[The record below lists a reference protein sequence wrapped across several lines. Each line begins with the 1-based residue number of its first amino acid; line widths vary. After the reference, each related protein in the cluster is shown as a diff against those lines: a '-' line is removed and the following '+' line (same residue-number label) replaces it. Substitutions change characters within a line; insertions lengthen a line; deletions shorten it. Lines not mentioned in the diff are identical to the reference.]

1 MVSSARVCSSKISSE
16 ETNDHGAS
24 TEEEDILQKS
34 TQRMNDKDENHQKT
48 ENKIKSYK
56 EKLLNIFGDEVQ
68 ELKCTRKHN
77 EEMDLVDNSANVT
90 PHGAGLAIRLVD
102 EEWSK
107 WSNPWRMTL
116 AIKVMGKKVNFKVLE
131 SNLKRKWTK
140 NGAITIVDM
149 VDGYYMVHFQNK
161 EDYDHA
167 LFEGPWL
174 VADHYII
181 VQRWSPMFLQQA
193 ETSKKMAVWIRI
205 PRLPLELYNSEFLG
219 RIGSAL
225 GSMLKIDRLTSIHSR
240 GKFARICVEID
251 LDKPLVPFIVI
262 RGYKFPL
269 EYEGLHLICFHCG
282 RYGHKL
288 DDCSDKLLKITEKET
303 TNFQVPFVVPDGN
316 PSPITSPEN
325 QGEETM
331 KAITAAKTTVTDNND
346 RSEDYGPWMIARRN
360 TRRKNQ
366 GSNKSGS
373 QLENISQS
381 QQHVAVKKPQINGT
395 RFASLS
401 EEETN
406 ILNNEPQ
413 PINDNNN
420 RKEPNN
426 NKPTLHVKPNIQDP
440 NKNVN
445 SNMDL
450 SKGPQIHPIRIRNA
464 TGGKNPQNSNHS
476 NGKDNKLTQ
485 QKSIKKKQVT
495 PKMQNLSSST
505 PRTGPELQRKKEE
518 FLMLEQMKIIQKHQE
533 EFSGGNKF

>member
-1 MVSSARVCSSKISSE
+1 
-16 ETNDHGAS
+16 
-24 TEEEDILQKS
+24 
-34 TQRMNDKDENHQKT
+34 
-48 ENKIKSYK
+48 
-56 EKLLNIFGDEVQ
+56 
-68 ELKCTRKHN
+68 
-77 EEMDLVDNSANVT
+77 MDLVDNNGNVT
-90 PHGAGLAIRLVD
+90 HHGAGLAIRLAD

-107 WSNPWRMTL
+107 WSNPWRMPL
-116 AIKVMGKKVNFKVLE
+116 AIKVMGKKGNFKVLE

-288 DDCSDKLLKITEKET
+288 DDCSDKLMKITEKET

-316 PSPITSPEN
+316 PSPAPDGNPSPITCREN

-346 RSEDYGPWMIARRN
+346 RSEDCGPWMIARRN
-360 TRRKNQ
+360 TRRKIQ

-381 QQHVAVKKPQINGT
+381 QQHVAVTKSQINGA

-401 EEETN
+401 EEESN
-406 ILNNEPQ
+406 ILNEHQ
-413 PINDNNN
+413 PINDNNDQ
-420 RKEPNN
+420 KEPNN

-464 TGGKNPQNSNHS
+464 TGEKNPQNSNHG
-476 NGKDNKLTQ
+476 NGKDNKLTDDRNFYGIF
-485 QKSIKKKQVT
+485 SIIISS
-495 PKMQNLSSST
+495 KMT
-505 PRTGPELQRKKEE
+505 KTGPNTKENLQKQEKASRQGPRCQKTRKSPKVKKLSIPSQHDNFHRATIVRPKISLYSWFKEYLDSDV
-518 FLMLEQMKIIQKHQE
+518 FIW
-533 EFSGGNKF
+533 